1 MKFFLLFIFL
11 LFCATIFLEKNM
23 RIDKFLKVSRIIKR
37 RTVSKD
43 ACEKDRILI
52 NGKQAK
58 PSKEVKIG
66 DIVEVVYQNSTL
78 KFRVL
83 SVEDNVKKENAD
95 KLYEVLND

>member
-1 MKFFLLFIFL
+1 MYIFL

>member
-1 MKFFLLFIFL
+1 
-11 LFCATIFLEKNM
+11 M

-37 RTVSKD
+37 RTVGKD

>member
-1 MKFFLLFIFL
+1 MFIFL
-11 LFCATIFLEKNM
+11 LFCATIILEKNM

>member
-1 MKFFLLFIFL
+1 
-11 LFCATIFLEKNM
+11 M
-23 RIDKFLKVSRIIKR
+23 RIDKFLKVSRIIKL